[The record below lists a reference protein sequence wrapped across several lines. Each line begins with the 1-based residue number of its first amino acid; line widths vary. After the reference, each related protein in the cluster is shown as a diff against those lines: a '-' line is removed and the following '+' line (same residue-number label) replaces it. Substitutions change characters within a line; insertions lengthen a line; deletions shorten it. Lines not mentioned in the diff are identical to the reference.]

1 MLRHIREFI
10 WTCKVMWGLKD
21 PHQKTIKQ
29 QLRASGRP
37 GAGIFAALLT
47 FVSFLLVKQPLPWLP
62 MLVTMFAYDRL
73 TRNIMTSN
81 DIQDAAHDAK
91 KGKRLALDHPR
102 AIRKYWRRQAKII
115 LALLLF
121 IGLVGNPFLALFM
134 TGVWVLGLVY
144 SYKPKWYPLNNLTVA
159 VCSGSPAFVG
169 TIYYGGKD
177 TLTAM
182 WVFAIFASIMLFREI
197 LKDIEDCEI
206 DSGYK
211 RTMVTVSGKGRTLSN
226 LLGLVFL
233 LPLAIVFYSW
243 FVVHDP
249 FLIWA
254 TIFMFVLIIYT
265 LAFMFV
271 ASMERW
277 LHLAT
282 RAKQYVDLLIHVILF
297 VLIVQNI

>member
-102 AIRKYWRRQAKII
+102 AIRKYWRRQARFI
-115 LALLLF
+115 LVLIAF
-121 IGLVGNPFLALFM
+121 IGVLGNPFLAMFM
-134 TGVWVLGLVY
+134 TGVWLLGLGY
-144 SYKPKWYPLNNLTVA
+144 SFKPKWYPWNNLTVA
-159 VCSGSPAFVG
+159 FCSGSPAFAG
-169 TIYYGGKD
+169 TIYHGGQGA
-177 TLTAM
+177 LAA
-182 WVFAIFASIMLFREI
+182 WFVFAIFASIMWVREVY
-197 LKDIEDCEI
+197 KDIEDK
-206 DSGYK
+206 DVDPGYK
-211 RTMVTVSGKGRTLSN
+211 QTMVTTSGQGGTLSRLIALIYLPSIFI
-226 LLGLVFL
+226 LLYSMV
-233 LPLAIVFYSW
+233 IV
-243 FVVHDP
+243 HNRI
-249 FLIWA
+249 LIWTTA
-254 TIFMFVLIIYT
+254 FLFAAIAFVQSKMFLNKNWD
-265 LAFMFV
+265 
-271 ASMERW
+271 R
-277 LHLAT
+277 LAT
-282 RAKQYVDLLIHVILF
+282 KSKKYMDVVIHIILF
-297 VLIVQNI
+297 VLIVQNL